1 MEHTLQNPWS
11 SMSLFHTSYRE
22 SMAPKLQGH
31 RRTMLRTSATLPE
44 TVVSVAV
51 AATIVGAAATL
62 LVKRTKES
70 EKSQTPVKECED
82 CGGSGICSECKGEGF
97 VLQKLSQERAE
108 RARKASNDAATRFTS
123 GLPRKWSY
131 CTKCSSGRSCST
143 CGGSGKLAL

>member
-1 MEHTLQNPWS
+1 MEHALQNPLLS
-11 SMSLFHTSYRE
+11 LHTISLFRE
-22 SMAPKLQGH
+22 SKAPNLQAR

-44 TVVSVAV
+44 TAVSVAV

-62 LVKRTKES
+62 LLKRTKDS
-70 EKSQTPVKECED
+70 EISQAPVKECED

-131 CTKCSSGRSCST
+131 CSKCSSGRSCST